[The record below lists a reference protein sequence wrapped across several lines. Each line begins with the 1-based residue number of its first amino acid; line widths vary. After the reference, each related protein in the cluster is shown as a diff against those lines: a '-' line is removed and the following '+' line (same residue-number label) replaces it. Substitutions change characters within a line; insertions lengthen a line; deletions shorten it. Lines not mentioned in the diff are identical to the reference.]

1 MLSLLVR
8 SEGSRAAGP
17 GADAEVIEAFVAAAK
32 RCGGD
37 SSISS
42 GGAVASSGTQA
53 ALLRPFLL
61 HLRGDLEQKP
71 LIDGMKSA
79 ELGAHPAAVA
89 ALVDI
94 LWLLGTQV

>member
-1 MLSLLVR
+1 M
-8 SEGSRAAGP
+8 
-17 GADAEVIEAFVAAAK
+17 EAFVSAVK
-32 RCGGD
+32 RCGD
-37 SSISS
+37 DISS
-42 GGAVASSGTQA
+42 GSAPTAASSDIHA

-61 HLRGDLEQKP
+61 HMRGDLEQKP

-79 ELGAHPAAVA
+79 ELGTHPAAVA